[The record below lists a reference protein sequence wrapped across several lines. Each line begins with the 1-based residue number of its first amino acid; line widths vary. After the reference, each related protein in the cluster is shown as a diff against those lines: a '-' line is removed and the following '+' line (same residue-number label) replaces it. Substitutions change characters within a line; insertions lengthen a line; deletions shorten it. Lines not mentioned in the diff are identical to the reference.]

1 MGDLTRIRL
10 SLRWIEAVLAKLAVL
25 THFDRWGVRP
35 ITQRRFVSMV
45 AEIEALRTEIEA
57 LRTEIE
63 ALRHALLMAAE
74 TRRRLD
80 VATSEIAHLRLL
92 KAHYEAAVAAKH

>member
-35 ITQRRFVSMV
+35 ITQRRFVPFV
-45 AEIEALRTEIEA
+45 I
-57 LRTEIE
+57 
-63 ALRHALLMAAE
+63 
-74 TRRRLD
+74 
-80 VATSEIAHLRLL
+80 LRLRPGL
-92 KAHYEAAVAAKH
+92 PGERKARAICARYKLSLA